1 MTLAESHNT
10 YLFTYVVGRHMR
22 HVHGIGRG
30 FCHAEVLVIFIEDAT
45 SDSDG
50 FILPFLRPF
59 VGLEVPKLK
68 AGMKY

>member
-1 MTLAESHNT
+1 
-10 YLFTYVVGRHMR
+10 MR